1 MKLKRLRR
9 RSGGTRLA
17 TGGGGG
23 MRGMGMPIG
32 GAGSIGGVGLVV
44 VIAVVLISMWLSNQ
58 GDGASN
64 LAPGS
69 GAEASVDP
77 TTRELVDAVMDD
89 VQITWDEEFTR
100 TGRDYVFTE
109 VTLFDGSV
117 STGCGNAT
125 SAVGPFYCPLDNF
138 VYLDVSFFRELEN
151 RFGAA
156 GDFAEAYVIAH
167 EVAHHVQHLEG
178 TEQEVRRLSEQDPG
192 RANELSIRLELQADC
207 YAGFW
212 GRAANAIGALSP
224 GDLEEGLGAAEAIG
238 DDRIQES
245 VNGRVNPE
253 SWTHGSAEQRSRWL
267 LTGFQVGNP
276 DACDTFAVPFG
287 QL

>member
-23 MRGMGMPIG
+23 MRGMGLPIG
-32 GAGSIGGVGLVV
+32 GAGGVGGVGLVV
-44 VIAVVLISMWLSNQ
+44 VVAIVLISMWLSNQ

-64 LAPGS
+64 PGP
-69 GAEASVDP
+69 GGGVEPSVDP
-77 TTRELVDAVMDD
+77 TTREFVDAVIDD
-89 VQITWDEEFTR
+89 VQTTWDEEFAR
-100 TGRDYVFTE
+100 TGRDYVDTE
-109 VTLFDGSV
+109 VALFEGSV

-125 SAVGPFYCPLDNF
+125 SAVGPFYCPLDND
-138 VYLDVSFFRELEN
+138 VYLDVSFFRELKD

-178 TEQEVRRLSEQDPG
+178 TEQEVRRLSEQEPG

-212 GRAANAIGALSP
+212 GREANTIGALSV
-224 GDLEEGLGAAEAIG
+224 GDLEEGLKAAAAIG

-253 SWTHGSAEQRSRWL
+253 SWTHGSSEQRQRWL
-267 LTGFQVGNP
+267 RTGFQVGNP
-276 DACDTFAVPFG
+276 DACDTFGVPFEE
-287 QL
+287 L

>member
-1 MKLKRLRR
+1 VKLKRLRR

-32 GAGSIGGVGLVV
+32 GAGSIGGAGLVV
-44 VIAVVLISMWLSNQ
+44 VIAVVLISMWLSNS
-58 GDGASN
+58 DGESN
-64 LAPGS
+64 RAPG
-69 GAEASVDP
+69 GTEASVDA
-77 TTRELVDAVMDD
+77 TAREFVDAVIDD
-89 VQITWDEEFTR
+89 VQTAWDDEFAR
-100 TGRDYVFTE
+100 TGREYVDTE
-109 VTLFDGSV
+109 VGLFEGSV

-125 SAVGPFYCPLDNF
+125 SAVGPFYCPLDND

-156 GDFAEAYVIAH
+156 GDFAKAYVIAH

-212 GRAANAIGALSP
+212 GRSANTIGALSP
-224 GDLEEGLGAAEAIG
+224 GDLEEGLNAAEAIG
-238 DDRIQES
+238 DDRIQQS

-253 SWTHGSAEQRSRWL
+253 TWTHGSSEQRQRWL
-267 LTGFQVGNP
+267 RTGFQVGNP
-276 DACDTFAVPFG
+276 DACDTFGVPFG
-287 QL
+287 EL

>member
-9 RSGGTRLA
+9 RSGGTSLA
-17 TGGGGG
+17 RGGGGV
-23 MRGMGMPIG
+23 RGMGLPIG
-32 GAGSIGGVGLVV
+32 AGGMGGASLIV

-58 GDGASN
+58 DGDGSSP
-64 LAPGS
+64 LAPG

-77 TTRELVDAVMDD
+77 QAREFVDAVTDD
-89 VQITWDEEFTR
+89 AQTTWDEEFAT
-100 TGRDYVFTE
+100 TGRDYVDTT
-109 VTLFDGSV
+109 VWLFEGSV
-117 STGCGNAT
+117 STKCGNAT

-138 VYLDVSFFRELEN
+138 VYLDVSFFEELER

-156 GDFAEAYVIAH
+156 GDFARAYVIAH

-178 TEQEVRRLSEQDPG
+178 TEQEVRRLSEEQPS

-212 GRAANAIGALSP
+212 GSVAESIGALSV
-224 GDLEEGLGAAEAIG
+224 GDLEEGLDAAAAIG

-253 SWTHGSAEQRSRWL
+253 SWTHGSSEQRVRWL
-267 LTGFQVGNP
+267 RTGFEAEDP
-276 DACDTFAVPFG
+276 AACDTFSIPFG

>member
-17 TGGGGG
+17 TGGGGV
-23 MRGMGMPIG
+23 RPMGLPIG
-32 GAGSIGGVGLVV
+32 GAGSLGIGGLILLVV
-44 VIAVVLISMWLSNQ
+44 VVLAINWL
-58 GDGASN
+58 GDGGGVSN
-64 LAPGS
+64 LAPGG

-77 TTRELVDAVMDD
+77 ARREFVDAVVDD
-89 VQITWDEEFTR
+89 VQTTWDEEFTR
-100 TGRDYVFTE
+100 TGRDYVDTE

-125 SAVGPFYCPLDNF
+125 SAVGPFYCPLDNLI
-138 VYLDVSFFRELEN
+138 YLDVSFFRELEN

-178 TEQEVRRLSEQDPG
+178 TEQEVRRQSERNPG
-192 RANELSIRLELQADC
+192 QANELSIRLELQADC

-212 GRAANAIGALSP
+212 GRAANAVGILEA
-224 GDLEEGLGAAEAIG
+224 GDLEEGLNAAEAIG

-253 SWTHGSAEQRSRWL
+253 SWTHGSSEQRVRWL
-267 LTGFQVGNP
+267 RTGYQVGNP
-276 DACDTFAVPFG
+276 DACDTFSAPFG
-287 QL
+287 EL